1 MEISAR
7 DKKLL
12 VYLIAISIIAGSY
25 FFVAKP
31 LLDKQAKLNEEIS
44 ELQQKVTHY
53 TDIYNNMDNYES
65 QIAEAQTKYNET
77 CNKLFGG
84 LNQDNT
90 IMMVKDLENATDVW
104 IARLS
109 FTEEDVVF
117 GEEIADA
124 NAEGTETTE
133 GSETTEGAETAEGA
147 EAAAA
152 DGSEAAPASMQGVRQ
167 DLNIDYA
174 ASYDNFKRFIEYIE
188 NHDERLFISSINATY
203 SVDSGLV
210 GGSMVLSQYAI
221 LGTDKEYKAPEIN
234 NVTLGTDTI
243 FKTGTTLLAPDSEEG
258 LTSQTLSDENTNE
271 AESENST
278 EDEAENEAENEAES
292 ESKNNSGNNEAQSDN
307 NSGSSGSTPSKPNGP
322 AGGII

>member
-12 VYLIAISIIAGSY
+12 VYLIAVSIIAGSY

-53 TDIYNNMDNYES
+53 TEIYNNMDNYES

-124 NAEGTETTE
+124 TAE
-133 GSETTEGAETAEGA
+133 GSETTEGAEIAEGT
-147 EAAAA
+147 EAAVA

-243 FKTGTTLLAPDSEEG
+243 FKTGTTLLVPDSEEG

-271 AESENST
+271 DEDMNSSEDESEN
-278 EDEAENEAENEAES
+278 ES
-292 ESKNNSGNNEAQSDN
+292 ESESDN
-307 NSGSSGSTPSKPNGP
+307 ESENESENKPENNTESESTPSKPNGP

>member
-53 TDIYNNMDNYES
+53 TEIYNNMDNYES

-258 LTSQTLSDENTNE
+258 LTSQTLSNENTNE

-278 EDEAENEAENEAES
+278 ENES
-292 ESKNNSGNNEAQSDN
+292 ESEPENESENESENKPENNTESE
-307 NSGSSGSTPSKPNGP
+307 STPSKPNGP
-322 AGGII
+322 SGGVI

>member
-53 TDIYNNMDNYES
+53 TEIYNNMDNYES

-133 GSETTEGAETAEGA
+133 GA
-147 EAAAA
+147 EAPAEETPA
-152 DGSEAAPASMQGVRQ
+152 EA
-167 DLNIDYA
+167 
-174 ASYDNFKRFIEYIE
+174 
-188 NHDERLFISSINATY
+188 
-203 SVDSGLV
+203 
-210 GGSMVLSQYAI
+210 
-221 LGTDKEYKAPEIN
+221 
-234 NVTLGTDTI
+234 
-243 FKTGTTLLAPDSEEG
+243 
-258 LTSQTLSDENTNE
+258 
-271 AESENST
+271 
-278 EDEAENEAENEAES
+278 
-292 ESKNNSGNNEAQSDN
+292 
-307 NSGSSGSTPSKPNGP
+307 
-322 AGGII
+322 

>member
-12 VYLIAISIIAGSY
+12 VYLIAVSIIAGSY

-31 LLDKQAKLNEEIS
+31 LLDKQAILNEEIS

-124 NAEGTETTE
+124 NAE

-278 EDEAENEAENEAES
+278 EDESES
-292 ESKNNSGNNEAQSDN
+292 ESESESDN
-307 NSGSSGSTPSKPNGP
+307 ESENESENKPENNTESESTPSKPNGP

>member
-31 LLDKQAKLNEEIS
+31 LLDKQAILNEEIS

-53 TDIYNNMDNYES
+53 TEIYNNMDNYES

-124 NAEGTETTE
+124 TAE
-133 GSETTEGAETAEGA
+133 GSETTEGAEIAEGA
-147 EAAAA
+147 ETAVA

-258 LTSQTLSDENTNE
+258 LTSQTLSNENTNE
-271 AESENST
+271 DEDMNSSEDESDNESDNESEN
-278 EDEAENEAENEAES
+278 ES
-292 ESKNNSGNNEAQSDN
+292 ENKPENNTESE
-307 NSGSSGSTPSKPNGP
+307 STPSKPNGP

>member
-53 TDIYNNMDNYES
+53 TEIYNNMDNYES

-117 GEEIADA
+117 GEGIADA

-133 GSETTEGAETAEGA
+133 GA
-147 EAAAA
+147 EAVAD

-221 LGTDKEYKAPEIN
+221 LGTDKEYKAPEIS
-234 NVTLGTDTI
+234 NVQLGTDTI
-243 FKTGTTLLAPDSEEG
+243 FKTGTTLLAPDSDEITESTTQPESSEG
-258 LTSQTLSDENTNE
+258 
-271 AESENST
+271 ESEDNS
-278 EDEAENEAENEAES
+278 ESEGENIVQSDTNES
-292 ESKNNSGNNEAQSDN
+292 ESGNAEISQYEDTGNP
-307 NSGSSGSTPSKPNGP
+307 GRRKPVS
-322 AGGII
+322 

>member
-53 TDIYNNMDNYES
+53 TEIYNNMDNYES

-243 FKTGTTLLAPDSEEG
+243 FKTGTTLLVPDSEEG

-278 EDEAENEAENEAES
+278 ENESENES
-292 ESKNNSGNNEAQSDN
+292 ESESENESENKPENNTESE
-307 NSGSSGSTPSKPNGP
+307 STPSKPNGP

>member
-124 NAEGTETTE
+124 TAE

-147 EAAAA
+147 EAASA

-221 LGTDKEYKAPEIN
+221 LGTDKEYKAPEIS
-234 NVTLGTDTI
+234 NVQLGTDTI
-243 FKTGTTLLAPDSEEG
+243 FKTGTTLLAPDSDEITESTTQPESSEG
-258 LTSQTLSDENTNE
+258 
-271 AESENST
+271 ESEDNS
-278 EDEAENEAENEAES
+278 ESEGENIVQSDTNES
-292 ESKNNSGNNEAQSDN
+292 ESGNAEISQYEDTENP
-307 NSGSSGSTPSKPNGP
+307 GRRKPVS
-322 AGGII
+322 

>member
-124 NAEGTETTE
+124 TAE
-133 GSETTEGAETAEGA
+133 GSETTEGAEIAEGA
-147 EAAAA
+147 ETAVA

-243 FKTGTTLLAPDSEEG
+243 FKTGTTLLAPDSDEITESTTQPESSEG
-258 LTSQTLSDENTNE
+258 
-271 AESENST
+271 ESEDNS
-278 EDEAENEAENEAES
+278 ESEGENIVQSDTNES
-292 ESKNNSGNNEAQSDN
+292 ESGNAEISQYEDTGNP
-307 NSGSSGSTPSKPNGP
+307 GRRKPVS
-322 AGGII
+322 

>member
-31 LLDKQAKLNEEIS
+31 LLDKQAILNEEIS

-124 NAEGTETTE
+124 TE
-133 GSETTEGAETAEGA
+133 GDVAADATGEVATND
-147 EAAAA
+147 AAADATA

-188 NHDERLFISSINATY
+188 NYDERLFISSINATY

-278 EDEAENEAENEAES
+278 ENESENEAES
-292 ESKNNSGNNEAQSDN
+292 ESNNNSGNNEAQSDN

>member
-12 VYLIAISIIAGSY
+12 VYLIAVSIIAGSY

-117 GEEIADA
+117 GEGIADA

-133 GSETTEGAETAEGA
+133 GA
-147 EAAAA
+147 EAAAD

-221 LGTDKEYKAPEIN
+221 LGTDKEYKAPEIS
-234 NVTLGTDTI
+234 NVQLGTDTI
-243 FKTGTTLLAPDSEEG
+243 FKTGTTLLAPDSDEITESTTQPESSEG
-258 LTSQTLSDENTNE
+258 
-271 AESENST
+271 ESEDNS
-278 EDEAENEAENEAES
+278 ESEGENIVQSDTNES
-292 ESKNNSGNNEAQSDN
+292 ESGNAEISQYEDTENP
-307 NSGSSGSTPSKPNGP
+307 GRRKPVS
-322 AGGII
+322 

>member
-12 VYLIAISIIAGSY
+12 VYLLAISIIAGAY

-31 LLDKQAKLNEEIS
+31 LLDKQAALTDEIS
-44 ELQQKVTHY
+44 ELQQRVTHY
-53 TDIYNNMDNYES
+53 TEIYNNMESYEGK
-65 QIAEAQTKYNET
+65 IAEAQTKYSET

-90 IMMVKDLENATDVW
+90 IMMVKDLEDTTDVW

-109 FTEEDVVF
+109 FNEEEVVF
-117 GEEIADA
+117 GEAA
-124 NAEGTETTE
+124 AEGEAVDEASADGTGDVAATDATD
-133 GSETTEGAETAEGA
+133 GTAAEGGEA
-147 EAAAA
+147 EAA
-152 DGSEAAPASMQGVRQ
+152 GPASIQGVRQ

-188 NHDERLFISSINATY
+188 NYDERLFISSINATY

-210 GGSMVLSQYAI
+210 GGSIVLSQYAI

-234 NVTLGTDTI
+234 NVQLGNDTI
-243 FKTGTTLLAPDSEEG
+243 FKTGTTLLAPDSGEG
-258 LTSQTLSDENTNE
+258 LESPALAEGGEAGGEGSESSSEGGSDNE
-271 AESENST
+271 ASSG
-278 EDEAENEAENEAES
+278 S
-292 ESKNNSGNNEAQSDN
+292 GNNSGNNEAQPEN
-307 NSGSSGSTPSKPNGP
+307 NGGSGGNTPSKPNGP

>member
-53 TDIYNNMDNYES
+53 TEIYNNMDNYES

-133 GSETTEGAETAEGA
+133 GA
-147 EAAAA
+147 EAAAD

-243 FKTGTTLLAPDSEEG
+243 FKTGTTLLAPDSDEITESTTQPESSEG
-258 LTSQTLSDENTNE
+258 
-271 AESENST
+271 ESEDNS
-278 EDEAENEAENEAES
+278 ESEGENIVQSDTNES
-292 ESKNNSGNNEAQSDN
+292 ESGNAEISQYEDTGNP
-307 NSGSSGSTPSKPNGP
+307 GRRKPVS
-322 AGGII
+322 

>member
-31 LLDKQAKLNEEIS
+31 LLDKQAILNEEIS

-117 GEEIADA
+117 GEGIADA
-124 NAEGTETTE
+124 NVEGDVAADATGEVATNDAT
-133 GSETTEGAETAEGA
+133 
-147 EAAAA
+147 EAATA
-152 DGSEAAPASMQGVRQ
+152 DGGEAAPASMQGVRQ

-234 NVTLGTDTI
+234 NVTLGTDII
-243 FKTGTTLLAPDSEEG
+243 FKTGTTLLAPDTEEG

-278 EDEAENEAENEAES
+278 EDEAENEAES

>member
-12 VYLIAISIIAGSY
+12 VYLLAISIIAGAY

-31 LLDKQAKLNEEIS
+31 LLDKQAALTDEIS
-44 ELQQKVTHY
+44 ELQQRVTHY
-53 TDIYNNMDNYES
+53 TEIYNNMESYEGK
-65 QIAEAQTKYNET
+65 IAEAQTKYNET

-90 IMMVKDLENATDVW
+90 IMMVKDLEDTTDVW

-109 FTEEDVVF
+109 FNEEEVVF
-117 GEEIADA
+117 GEAA
-124 NAEGTETTE
+124 AEGEAADGTGDVAATDATD
-133 GSETTEGAETAEGA
+133 GTAAEGGEA
-147 EAAAA
+147 EAA
-152 DGSEAAPASMQGVRQ
+152 GPASIQGVRQ

-188 NHDERLFISSINATY
+188 NYDERLFISSINATY

-210 GGSMVLSQYAI
+210 GGSIVLSQYAI

-234 NVTLGTDTI
+234 NVQLGNDTI
-243 FKTGTTLLAPDSEEG
+243 FKTGTTLLAPDSGEG
-258 LTSQTLSDENTNE
+258 LESPALPEGGEN
-271 AESENST
+271 ESETGS
-278 EDEAENEAENEAES
+278 ENAADNES
-292 ESKNNSGNNEAQSDN
+292 NNNSENNESQPDN
-307 NSGSSGSTPSKPNGP
+307 NGGSGGNTPSKPNGP

>member
-12 VYLIAISIIAGSY
+12 VYLIAVSIIAGSY

-31 LLDKQAKLNEEIS
+31 LLDKQAILNEEIS

-117 GEEIADA
+117 GEGIADA
-124 NAEGTETTE
+124 TAEGT
-133 GSETTEGAETAEGA
+133 ETTEGAETAEGA

-278 EDEAENEAENEAES
+278 ENESDNEAES
-292 ESKNNSGNNEAQSDN
+292 ESNNNSGNNEAQSDN

>member
-31 LLDKQAKLNEEIS
+31 LLDKQAILNEEIS

-53 TDIYNNMDNYES
+53 TEIYNNMDNYES

-124 NAEGTETTE
+124 TAE
-133 GSETTEGAETAEGA
+133 GSETTEGAEIAEGT

-278 EDEAENEAENEAES
+278 ENESDNESDNES
-292 ESKNNSGNNEAQSDN
+292 ENKPENNTESE
-307 NSGSSGSTPSKPNGP
+307 STPSKPNGP
-322 AGGII
+322 SGGVI

>member
-53 TDIYNNMDNYES
+53 TEIYNNMDNYES

-90 IMMVKDLENATDVW
+90 IMMVKDLENTTDVW

-133 GSETTEGAETAEGA
+133 GSETTEGAETAV
-147 EAAAA
+147 A

-278 EDEAENEAENEAES
+278 ENES
-292 ESKNNSGNNEAQSDN
+292 ESEPENESENESENKPENNTESE
-307 NSGSSGSTPSKPNGP
+307 STPSKPNGP
-322 AGGII
+322 SGGII

>member
-53 TDIYNNMDNYES
+53 TEIYNNMDNYES

-124 NAEGTETTE
+124 TAEGTETTE

-174 ASYDNFKRFIEYIE
+174 AS
-188 NHDERLFISSINATY
+188 
-203 SVDSGLV
+203 
-210 GGSMVLSQYAI
+210 
-221 LGTDKEYKAPEIN
+221 
-234 NVTLGTDTI
+234 
-243 FKTGTTLLAPDSEEG
+243 
-258 LTSQTLSDENTNE
+258 
-271 AESENST
+271 
-278 EDEAENEAENEAES
+278 
-292 ESKNNSGNNEAQSDN
+292 
-307 NSGSSGSTPSKPNGP
+307 
-322 AGGII
+322 

>member
-53 TDIYNNMDNYES
+53 TEIYNNMDNYES

-117 GEEIADA
+117 GEGIADA
-124 NAEGTETTE
+124 NAE
-133 GSETTEGAETAEGA
+133 SDVAEDATGEVATNDA
-147 EAAAA
+147 TEAATA
-152 DGSEAAPASMQGVRQ
+152 DGGEAAPASMQGVRQ

-243 FKTGTTLLAPDSEEG
+243 FKTGTTLLAPDSDEITESTTQPESSEG
-258 LTSQTLSDENTNE
+258 
-271 AESENST
+271 ESEDNS
-278 EDEAENEAENEAES
+278 ESEGENIVQSDTNES
-292 ESKNNSGNNEAQSDN
+292 ESGNAEITQYEDTGNP
-307 NSGSSGSTPSKPNGP
+307 GRRKPVS
-322 AGGII
+322 

>member
-12 VYLIAISIIAGSY
+12 VYLIAVSIIAGSY

-31 LLDKQAKLNEEIS
+31 LLDKQAILNEEIS

-124 NAEGTETTE
+124 NAESDVAEDATSEVATNDATEATV
-133 GSETTEGAETAEGA
+133 
-147 EAAAA
+147 A
-152 DGSEAAPASMQGVRQ
+152 DGSEAAPASIKGLRQ

-278 EDEAENEAENEAES
+278 ENESDNEAES
-292 ESKNNSGNNEAQSDN
+292 ESNNNSGNNEAQSDN

>member
-12 VYLIAISIIAGSY
+12 VYLIAVSIIAGSY

-124 NAEGTETTE
+124 NAEG
-133 GSETTEGAETAEGA
+133 SETTEGAETAEGA
-147 EAAAA
+147 EAAVA

-278 EDEAENEAENEAES
+278 ENESENES
-292 ESKNNSGNNEAQSDN
+292 ESESDN
-307 NSGSSGSTPSKPNGP
+307 ESENESENKPENNTENNTESESTPSKPNGP

>member
-53 TDIYNNMDNYES
+53 TEIYNNMDNYES

-124 NAEGTETTE
+124 TAEGT
-133 GSETTEGAETAEGA
+133 ETTEGAETAEGA

-243 FKTGTTLLAPDSEEG
+243 FKTGTTLLAPDSDEITESTTQPESSEG
-258 LTSQTLSDENTNE
+258 
-271 AESENST
+271 ESEDNS
-278 EDEAENEAENEAES
+278 ESEGENIVQSDTNES
-292 ESKNNSGNNEAQSDN
+292 ESGNAEISQYEDTENP
-307 NSGSSGSTPSKPNGP
+307 GRRKPVS
-322 AGGII
+322 

>member
-53 TDIYNNMDNYES
+53 TEIYNNMDNYES

-124 NAEGTETTE
+124 TAE
-133 GSETTEGAETAEGA
+133 GSETTEGAEIAEGT

-278 EDEAENEAENEAES
+278 ENESENESENGSENESEKES
-292 ESKNNSGNNEAQSDN
+292 ENKPENNTESE
-307 NSGSSGSTPSKPNGP
+307 STPSKPNGP

>member
-12 VYLIAISIIAGSY
+12 VYLLAISIIAGAY

-31 LLDKQAKLNEEIS
+31 LLDKQAAMTTEIN
-44 ELQQKVTHY
+44 ELQQRVTHY
-53 TDIYNNMDNYES
+53 TDIYNNMESYES
-65 QIAEAQTKYNET
+65 KIAEAQTKYNET

-90 IMMVKDLENATDVW
+90 IMMVKDLEDTTDVW

-109 FTEEDVVF
+109 FNEEEVVF
-117 GEEIADA
+117 GEAA
-124 NAEGTETTE
+124 AEGEAVDEAADGTGDVAATDATD
-133 GSETTEGAETAEGA
+133 GTAAEGGEA
-147 EAAAA
+147 EAA
-152 DGSEAAPASMQGVRQ
+152 GPASIQGVRQ

-188 NHDERLFISSINATY
+188 NYDERLFISSINASY

-243 FKTGTTLLAPDSEEG
+243 FKTGTTLLAPDSGEG
-258 LTSQTLSDENTNE
+258 LESPALAEGGETEGEGAESSTEGGSDNE
-271 AESENST
+271 ASS
-278 EDEAENEAENEAES
+278 DS
-292 ESKNNSGNNEAQSDN
+292 GNNSGNNEAQPEN
-307 NSGSSGSTPSKPNGP
+307 NGGSGGNTPSKPNGP

>member
-124 NAEGTETTE
+124 TAEGT
-133 GSETTEGAETAEGA
+133 ETTEGAETAEGA

-188 NHDERLFISSINATY
+188 NHDERLFISSINASY

-210 GGSMVLSQYAI
+210 GGSIVLSQYAI
-221 LGTDKEYKAPEIN
+221 LGTDKEYKAPEIS
-234 NVTLGTDTI
+234 NVQLGTDTI
-243 FKTGTTLLAPDSEEG
+243 FKTGTTLLAPDSDEITESTTQPESSEG
-258 LTSQTLSDENTNE
+258 
-271 AESENST
+271 ESEDNS
-278 EDEAENEAENEAES
+278 ESEGENIVQSDTNES
-292 ESKNNSGNNEAQSDN
+292 ESGNAEISQYEDTGNP
-307 NSGSSGSTPSKPNGP
+307 GRRKPVS
-322 AGGII
+322 

>member
-53 TDIYNNMDNYES
+53 TEIYNNMDNYES

-117 GEEIADA
+117 GEGIADA
-124 NAEGTETTE
+124 NAEGDVAADATGEVATNDAT
-133 GSETTEGAETAEGA
+133 
-147 EAAAA
+147 EAATA

-174 ASYDNFKRFIEYIE
+174 ASYDNFNRFIEYIE

-221 LGTDKEYKAPEIN
+221 LGTDKESKAPEIS
-234 NVTLGTDTI
+234 NVQLGTDTI
-243 FKTGTTLLAPDSEEG
+243 FKTGRTL
-258 LTSQTLSDENTNE
+258 
-271 AESENST
+271 
-278 EDEAENEAENEAES
+278 
-292 ESKNNSGNNEAQSDN
+292 
-307 NSGSSGSTPSKPNGP
+307 
-322 AGGII
+322 

>member
-53 TDIYNNMDNYES
+53 TEIYNNMDNYES

-124 NAEGTETTE
+124 TAE
-133 GSETTEGAETAEGA
+133 GSETTEGAEIAEGT

-152 DGSEAAPASMQGVRQ
+152 DGGEAAPASMQGVRQ

-221 LGTDKEYKAPEIN
+221 LGTDKEYKAPEIS
-234 NVTLGTDTI
+234 NVQLGTDTI
-243 FKTGTTLLAPDSEEG
+243 FKTGTTLLAPDSDEITESTTQPESSEG
-258 LTSQTLSDENTNE
+258 
-271 AESENST
+271 ESEDNS
-278 EDEAENEAENEAES
+278 ESEGENIVQSDTNES
-292 ESKNNSGNNEAQSDN
+292 ESGNAEISQYEDTGNP
-307 NSGSSGSTPSKPNGP
+307 GRRKPVS
-322 AGGII
+322 

>member
-12 VYLIAISIIAGSY
+12 VYLLAISIIAGAY

-31 LLDKQAKLNEEIS
+31 LLDKQAALTEEIS
-44 ELQQKVTHY
+44 ELQQRVTHY
-53 TDIYNNMDNYES
+53 TEIYNNMESYEGK
-65 QIAEAQTKYNET
+65 IAEAQTKYNET

-90 IMMVKDLENATDVW
+90 IIMVKDLEDTTDVW

-109 FTEEDVVF
+109 FNEEEVVF
-117 GEEIADA
+117 GEAA
-124 NAEGTETTE
+124 AEGEAVDEAADGTGDVAATDATD
-133 GSETTEGAETAEGA
+133 GTAAEGGEA
-147 EAAAA
+147 EAA
-152 DGSEAAPASMQGVRQ
+152 GPVSIQGVRQ

-188 NHDERLFISSINATY
+188 NYDERLFISSINASY

-210 GGSMVLSQYAI
+210 GGSIVLSQYAI

-234 NVTLGTDTI
+234 NVQLGNDTI
-243 FKTGTTLLAPDSEEG
+243 FKTGTTLLAPDSGEG
-258 LTSQTLSDENTNE
+258 LESPALPEGGEAGGEGSESSTEGGSDNE
-271 AESENST
+271 ASSG
-278 EDEAENEAENEAES
+278 S
-292 ESKNNSGNNEAQSDN
+292 GNNSGNNEAQPEN
-307 NSGSSGSTPSKPNGP
+307 NGGSGGNTPSKPNGP